1 MVDAIV
7 IPCYNEEAR
16 LDTASI
22 VGFCIENPDIVFCFV
37 NDGSQDNTYS
47 KLIKLQ
53 DEIGGHVVVENLP
66 QNRGKGEAIRYG
78 VLSLLKKND
87 PRTIGYWDADLSTP
101 LEAISEFQ
109 AILSEHT
116 DVQLVTGCR
125 IKRLG
130 ANINRQAL
138 RHYVGRLG
146 ATLIST
152 KLRVGVYDTQ
162 CGAKLFRATTAKK
175 IFGTPFESRWLF
187 DVEIFIRMINIF
199 GIDKIE
205 KLIYEYPLLEWKDQ
219 AGSKI
224 TVFDYFRCLYELVI
238 VI

>member
-7 IPCYNEEAR
+7 IPCFNEEIR

-22 VGFCIENPDIVFCFV
+22 AGFCIQNPDIVFCFV
-37 NDGSQDNTYS
+37 NDGSQDHTYD

-53 DEIGGHVVVENLP
+53 GEVGGHVVVENLP

-78 VLSLLKKND
+78 ILSLFKKTD
-87 PRTIGYWDADLSTP
+87 PRAIGYWDADLSTP
-101 LEAISEFQ
+101 LETISEFQ
-109 AILSEHT
+109 AVLSEQT

-125 IKRLG
+125 LKRLG
-130 ANINRQAL
+130 ANIKRGLL

-146 ATLIST
+146 ATLISK
-152 KLRVGVYDTQ
+152 KLGVGVYDTQ
-162 CGAKLFRATTAKK
+162 CGAKLFRATTAKRV
-175 IFGTPFESRWLF
+175 FEAPFESRWLF
-187 DVEIFIRMINIF
+187 DVEIFARMINIF
-199 GIDKIE
+199 GIDRIE
-205 KLIYEYPLLEWKDQ
+205 RLIYEYPLREWKDQ

-224 TVFDYFRCLYELVI
+224 TVFDYIRSLYELII